1 MHDIAMS
8 RSAAQPGPADRAE
21 ADLHL
26 RLGAI
31 RERHPAADPAMVA
44 EVVREVLATMRG
56 DLSSP
61 EIQLLAEIEELGRTI
76 ARARAEVAALGVDD
90 ITESHIP
97 VASDELEAVVV
108 HTASATDRILA
119 VCETLDTLAEGLGA
133 RGGPT
138 RAVAAQAVREATTE
152 VYEACSFQDITGQ
165 RIGKVVGALQA
176 IDVKVAR
183 IMEAFGERARGPARP
198 HPELPPADLL
208 HGPQL
213 PELAM
218 DQLDI
223 DRLLASL

>member
-1 MHDIAMS
+1 MPE
-8 RSAAQPGPADRAE
+8 QPE
-21 ADLHL
+21 ATDAGL
-26 RLGAI
+26 RERLEAVH
-31 RERHPAADPAMVA
+31 ERHPAADPVMVA

-61 EIQLLAEIEELGRTI
+61 EIQLLSEIEELGRTI
-76 ARARAEVAALGVDD
+76 ARARAEVAALGVDE
-90 ITESHIP
+90 ITGSHIP

-119 VCETLDTLAEGLGA
+119 VCETLDTLAEGLGEA
-133 RGGPT
+133 DGPT
-138 RAVAAQAVREATTE
+138 RAEAARALREATTE

-176 IDVKVAR
+176 IDAKVAR
-183 IMEAFGERARGPARP
+183 IMEAFGERAHAVQRP
-198 HPELPPADLL
+198 HPELPAGDLL

-218 DQLDI
+218 DQMDI